1 MGERL
6 DRPAGLAAT
15 DEVSSDAKGGRAFE
29 PSHPVRALNRA
40 FHGRRRLG
48 IASLLGA
55 PLGWMLFIYVGS
67 LFLLVVSAMYRLD
80 PKTSKPTN
88 EFTTENLVAAF
99 DFLDPGVWPI
109 VWVFIRTVGVAMLV
123 TLICF
128 LIALPVAF
136 FISKVAPRWMRRG
149 LIVAMLMPLWA
160 GYLVKGYA
168 WRAMVSPA
176 GGRFAAAGQGDGG
189 FLQSVFGWT
198 PGFGRA
204 AIVIA
209 LVYLWLPFMILPIY
223 AGLDRL
229 PPSLLDAASDLGAK
243 PLRIFRS
250 VILPILL
257 PSVAAGSI
265 FTFSLT
271 LGDYIVPQI
280 VNSGQ
285 ERFMFGTIINAALGA
300 PNQPLAAAYT
310 LLPLIVI
317 ILYLAAMKRAGAF
330 ENL

>member
-6 DRPAGLAAT
+6 DRSAGIAETGTQQDNAP
-15 DEVSSDAKGGRAFE
+15 GGRVSR
-29 PSHPVRALNRA
+29 PSHPVRAINRV
-40 FHGRRRLG
+40 FHGRQRLG
-48 IASLLGA
+48 AGSLLGA
-55 PLGWMLFIYVGS
+55 PLGWMLLIYVGS
-67 LFLLVVSAMYRLD
+67 LLLLVVSALYRLD
-80 PKTSKPTN
+80 PSTQKPTHD
-88 EFTTENLVAAF
+88 FTNENLIAAF
-99 DFLDPGVWPI
+99 KFWDPDVWPAI
-109 VWVFIRTVGVAMLV
+109 WVFFRTAAVALLV
-123 TLICF
+123 TFLCF
-128 LIALPVAF
+128 LIARPVAF
-136 FISKVAPRWMRRG
+136 FIAKVAPRWIRRG
-149 LIVAMLMPLWA
+149 LVVALLMPLWA

-176 GGRFAAAGQGDGG
+176 GGRFAATGQGDGG
-189 FLQSVFGWT
+189 FLESVIGWT
-198 PGFGRA
+198 PGFGRM

-229 PPSLLDAASDLGAK
+229 SPSLLDAASDLGAR
-243 PLRIFRS
+243 PFRTFRS
-250 VILPILL
+250 VILPMLL

-280 VNSGQ
+280 VNNGQ
-285 ERFMFGTIINAALGA
+285 ERFMFGTIINATLGA

-310 LLPLIVI
+310 LWPLFII
-317 ILYLAAMKRAGAF
+317 ILYLIAMKRAGAF

>member
-6 DRPAGLAAT
+6 DRAARLIEQSAVQNSAT
-15 DEVSSDAKGGRAFE
+15 GGRASGPF
-29 PSHPVRALNRA
+29 HPLRAVNRK

-48 IASLLGA
+48 VGSLLGV
-55 PLGWMLFIYVGS
+55 PLGWMLFVYVGS
-67 LFLLVVSAMYRLD
+67 LLLLVLSSLYRLH
-80 PKTSKPTN
+80 PKQSKPTG
-88 EFTTENLVAAF
+88 EITASNLVSAF
-99 DFLDPGVWPI
+99 KFWDPDVWPI
-109 VWVFIRTVGVAMLV
+109 VWVFFRTTGVALLV
-123 TLICF
+123 TAICF

-136 FISKVAPRWMRRG
+136 FVSKVAPRWLRRG
-149 LIVAMLMPLWA
+149 LIVALLMPLWA

-176 GGRFAAAGQGDGG
+176 GGRFAAAGRGDGG
-189 FLQSVFGWT
+189 FLESVFGWT

-209 LVYLWLPFMILPIY
+209 LVYLWLPYMILPIY

-243 PLRIFRS
+243 PFRTFRS
-250 VILPILL
+250 VILPMLL

-280 VNSGQ
+280 VNNGE
-285 ERFMFGTIINAALGA
+285 ERFMFGTIINATLGA

-310 LLPLIVI
+310 LWPLIII
-317 ILYLAAMKRAGAF
+317 ILYLLAMKRAGAF
-330 ENL
+330 DNL

>member
-1 MGERL
+1 M
-6 DRPAGLAAT
+6 
-15 DEVSSDAKGGRAFE
+15 
-29 PSHPVRALNRA
+29 
-40 FHGRRRLG
+40 
-48 IASLLGA
+48 LLV
-55 PLGWMLFIYVGS
+55 YVGS
-67 LFLLVVSAMYRLD
+67 LLLLVVSSLYRLH
-80 PKTSKPTN
+80 PKTQKPTN
-88 EFTTENLVAAF
+88 DFTNDNLVAAF
-99 DFLDPGVWPI
+99 HFWDPDVWPV
-109 VWVFIRTVGVAMLV
+109 VWVFFRTAFVAMLV
-123 TLICF
+123 TAICF

-136 FISKVAPRWMRRG
+136 FVSKVAPRWMRRG

-189 FLQSVFGWT
+189 FLESVFAWT
-198 PGFGRA
+198 PGFGRI

-243 PLRIFRS
+243 PFRTFRS
-250 VILPILL
+250 VILPMLL

-280 VNSGQ
+280 VNNGQ
-285 ERFMFGTIINAALGA
+285 ERFMFGTIINATLGA

-310 LLPLIVI
+310 LWPLVII
-317 ILYLAAMKRAGAF
+317 ILYLLAMKRAGAF